1 MKLDSI
7 RKLLRVLFVI
17 LGAGIGAAL
26 AATAIWVG
34 RTSNPDLDMNPSGV
48 LLIYMLCIT
57 IFALIFFLFSLRMA
71 DGLMNLGS
79 GLYRRIETLPLPQL
93 LSATLCMILGQC
105 VAALITPTL
114 HFMGS
119 SMFTMAFS
127 SIMLVCFSVLGYM
140 VGRSRYEELMQML
153 QRIFRHSG
161 WHVTRRKIRK
171 ASRRSQESQ
180 PLPFLV
186 DTSVLID
193 GRIPEL
199 CHTGFI
205 QGVLVVPDFVILEL
219 QHLADS
225 ADPAKRTKGRRG
237 MDIME
242 SLKQDAQIQLKVMTS
257 HTADEDADMRLLE
270 LARDLGAPIITCDTN
285 LARAG
290 TLSGLRVLNLHELA
304 TVMKPTIL
312 NGDTLDVT
320 IVKEGREQGQGIAY
334 LEDGTMIVV
343 ENGRSRVGE
352 ALTVQVTTTLQ
363 TNAGRMIFARILES

>member
-1 MKLDSI
+1 ME
-7 RKLLRVLFVI
+7 RKQ
-17 LGAGIGAAL
+17 
-26 AATAIWVG
+26 
-34 RTSNPDLDMNPSGV
+34 N
-48 LLIYMLCIT
+48 
-57 IFALIFFLFSLRMA
+57 
-71 DGLMNLGS
+71 
-79 GLYRRIETLPLPQL
+79 
-93 LSATLCMILGQC
+93 
-105 VAALITPTL
+105 
-114 HFMGS
+114 
-119 SMFTMAFS
+119 
-127 SIMLVCFSVLGYM
+127 
-140 VGRSRYEELMQML
+140 
-153 QRIFRHSG
+153 
-161 WHVTRRKIRK
+161 
-171 ASRRSQESQ
+171 
-180 PLPFLV
+180 
-186 DTSVLID
+186 
-193 GRIPEL
+193 
-199 CHTGFI
+199 
-205 QGVLVVPDFVILEL
+205 
-219 QHLADS
+219 
-225 ADPAKRTKGRRG
+225 KGRRG

-242 SLKQDAQIQLKVMTS
+242 ILKQDAQIQLKVMTS